1 MVMNETAKPF
11 ALGPS
16 VRRNNVVSHGRWGYE
31 ARRSRDQ
38 LEIRENRLLAA
49 SDRTNGSMNSTAHD
63 YSLLFVELG
72 SIVVG
77 LALLARWA
85 SKWGFSSIP
94 LYLLAGLA
102 FGNGGILP
110 LNLSK
115 DFIAIGAEIGV
126 LLLLFMLGLEYSG
139 AQLQNSIRT
148 GLAGGVVDF
157 LLNFPPGYLTGVLM
171 GWTPL
176 AAFLMGGVSWISS
189 SGIVAKVLSDLGRL
203 SYPDTPT
210 VLSVLVIEDLAMA
223 IYLPMVAVLLV
234 GGGAVR
240 MALSVTIAIVTVAIV
255 LVLAIRYGEAMSRF
269 AAHESDEIILLT
281 SFGTVLLVAGIAQRL
296 QVSSAI
302 GAFLVGIALSGP
314 IADQSHTA

>member
-11 ALGPS
+11 TLGPS

-234 GGGAVR
+234 GGG
-240 MALSVTIAIVTVAIV
+240 
-255 LVLAIRYGEAMSRF
+255 GGWRF
-269 AAHESDEIILLT
+269 RSLLQ
-281 SFGTVLLVAGIAQRL
+281 L
-296 QVSSAI
+296 
-302 GAFLVGIALSGP
+302 
-314 IADQSHTA
+314 